1 MHGVLFDSV
10 AANTATR
17 RFITLTPQNL
27 TRLMWRHKGDMLK
40 LLAIAPVAGFTTFR
54 LRMGHKGGFTAL

>member
-27 TRLMWRHKGDMLK
+27 YTINVE
-40 LLAIAPVAGFTTFR
+40 ASSA
-54 LRMGHKGGFTAL
+54 TAETLEISR